1 MATPATYVS
10 KPSSARTVRLDS
22 FVPVPRG
29 AVAVAPAP
37 LNWPAKDP
45 VDTLDYR
52 LDISSALVGNEGDA
66 IATLDVAIAPSNPGD
81 LTLNS
86 SAADGPAIVLWLTA
100 GQPNTVYIVT
110 VKVGTMSGRMLQ
122 RSILLPVL
130 PLSDPPIPPLAI
142 TTDIGVAVVDQNG
155 NPVLSS

>member
-10 KPSSARTVRLDS
+10 KPSRARTVVLDS

-37 LNWPAKDP
+37 LNWAAKDP

-66 IATLDVAIAPSNPGD
+66 IATLDVAISPSNPGD

-86 SAADGPAIVLWLTA
+86 VAADGSAIVLWLTG
-100 GQPNTVYIVT
+100 GQVNTVYVVT
-110 VKVGTMSGRMLQ
+110 VKIGTMSGRMLQ
-122 RSILLPVL
+122 RSVLLPVL
-130 PLSDPPIPPLAI
+130 PLSDPPTPPFAL
-142 TTDIGVAVVDQNG
+142 TTDLGVPVVDQNG